1 MHFYA
6 RIQMRVNILLKLG
19 DESMYLKR
27 LKDLREDFD
36 KKQHEIADEITPYIN
51 SNTIKK
57 DIPSK

>member
-1 MHFYA
+1 MRFYA

-19 DESMYLKR
+19 DEPMYLKR

>member
-19 DESMYLKR
+19 DEPMYLKR

-36 KKQHEIADEITPYIN
+36 KNQHEITDEITPYIN

>member
-1 MHFYA
+1 
-6 RIQMRVNILLKLG
+6 
-19 DESMYLKR
+19 MYLKR